1 MAYAEKTK
9 VPVTQT
15 KGDIEKLVN
24 KYKSTSFG
32 IMTSGER
39 VQVAFQIEG
48 RNVLFRVSVPEDPQQ
63 ERARWRALLLV
74 IKAKLE
80 SVDTG
85 IETFEDAFL
94 ANIVLPD
101 GQTVADHVRPAIESH
116 YSGKTNVP
124 LLPHLN

>member
-1 MAYAEKTK
+1 MAYAETTK

-15 KGDIEKLVN
+15 KGDIEKLVE

-32 IMTSGER
+32 IMTTKEHAHVMFRIGER
-39 VQVAFQIEG
+39 E
-48 RNVLFRVSVPEDPQQ
+48 VLFRVPMPEDPQKS
-63 ERARWRALLLV
+63 RARWRALLLV

-94 ANIVLPD
+94 ANIVMPD
-101 GQTVADHVRPAIESH
+101 GRTVADHVRPAIESH
-116 YSGKTNVP
+116 YSGNTQVP